1 MNLRLSKNVKNS
13 KDDFAG
19 FNNLSVKV
27 FGLSLEKW
35 YNAGYWGDKYDS
47 YTYFNG
53 VKAVA
58 NISVSKIYTLV
69 KGGTKT
75 IYSIGQCVY

>member
-35 YNAGYWGDKYDS
+35 YNAGYWGEKYDS
-47 YTYFNG
+47 YTYFTCLR
-53 VKAVA
+53 
-58 NISVSKIYTLV
+58 I
-69 KGGTKT
+69 
-75 IYSIGQCVY
+75 